1 MDYKNINLEDSHER
15 EQPILDS
22 YSMDTLLLEISC
34 NFRKEAITPEN
45 VRRHIKEALDLR
57 YWEALEIFED
67 NLDNICKQAIKE
79 RE

>member
-1 MDYKNINLEDSHER
+1 MDYKNINLEDSYER
-15 EQPILDS
+15 EKPVLDS
-22 YSMDTLLLEISC
+22 YSIDELLLEISC

-45 VRRHIKEALDLR
+45 VRRHIKEVLDLR

-67 NLDNICKQAIKE
+67 NLQNICKQAIKE

>member
-1 MDYKNINLEDSHER
+1 MDYKNINLEDSYER
-15 EQPILDS
+15 EKPVLDS
-22 YSMDTLLLEISC
+22 YSIDELLLEISC

-57 YWEALEIFED
+57 YWEALEIIED